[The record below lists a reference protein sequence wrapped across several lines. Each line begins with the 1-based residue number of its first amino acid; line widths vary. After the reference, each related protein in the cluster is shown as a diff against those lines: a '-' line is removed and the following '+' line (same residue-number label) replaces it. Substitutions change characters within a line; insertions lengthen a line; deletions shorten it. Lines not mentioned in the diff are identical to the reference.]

1 MCLAF
6 ILRSLLVQSS
16 YCCVVFVVWAVF
28 PRKHLAVEQCG
39 DEFFFLSSFWLFK
52 FDHSF
57 QFLISCNCLLTWN
70 IVGANHLAGK
80 TSGNC
85 EKWPLWCFPVSCFV
99 WPAVR
104 NPQNI
109 EIPFFFFLKDVLKCL
124 RDLRRDRLATTG
136 WYGKKFP
143 QLVAEWFLGE
153 FVQLAHKFVDQV
165 TYVKPQLRRPRHK
178 PRTTTSHKGK
188 MFPGWFWLVAGS
200 CQVILLAVHGIW
212 CCNKNLLVISL
223 VTHGLKVEIVH
234 LQIKIWTFSKR
245 FLFVMCITLSVQL
258 SKKFLSG
265 FLLLFLFQS
274 KAYLYL
280 LIFLWLWLLF
290 YFIFLGC
297 PWFKKKKRRP
307 MSTLILCKSGSEL
320 GLCNTRATLDC
331 QSSYLYSTNS
341 QQALPQDA
349 LYFKA

>member
-1 MCLAF
+1 M
-6 ILRSLLVQSS
+6 
-16 YCCVVFVVWAVF
+16 VW
-28 PRKHLAVEQCG
+28 
-39 DEFFFLSSFWLFK
+39 
-52 FDHSF
+52 
-57 QFLISCNCLLTWN
+57 
-70 IVGANHLAGK
+70 
-80 TSGNC
+80 
-85 EKWPLWCFPVSCFV
+85 
-99 WPAVR
+99 
-104 NPQNI
+104 
-109 EIPFFFFLKDVLKCL
+109 
-124 RDLRRDRLATTG
+124 
-136 WYGKKFP
+136 KKFP

-153 FVQLAHKFVDQV
+153 FVQLAHKFVDRV

-212 CCNKNLLVISL
+212 CCNKNLVISL

-258 SKKFLSG
+258 SKKFLSV
-265 FLLLFLFQS
+265 FLFFIFQS
-274 KAYLYL
+274 KGYLYL

-297 PWFKKKKRRP
+297 PWFKKKKKRP
-307 MSTLILCKSGSEL
+307 MSALILCKSGSEL

-349 LYFKA
+349 FYFKA

>member
-1 MCLAF
+1 M
-6 ILRSLLVQSS
+6 
-16 YCCVVFVVWAVF
+16 
-28 PRKHLAVEQCG
+28 
-39 DEFFFLSSFWLFK
+39 
-52 FDHSF
+52 
-57 QFLISCNCLLTWN
+57 
-70 IVGANHLAGK
+70 
-80 TSGNC
+80 
-85 EKWPLWCFPVSCFV
+85 
-99 WPAVR
+99 
-104 NPQNI
+104 
-109 EIPFFFFLKDVLKCL
+109 KDVLKCL

-297 PWFKKKKRRP
+297 P
-307 MSTLILCKSGSEL
+307 
-320 GLCNTRATLDC
+320 
-331 QSSYLYSTNS
+331 
-341 QQALPQDA
+341 
-349 LYFKA
+349 

>member
-1 MCLAF
+1 MKNGHCDVFQYPVLSDQQWETPK
-6 ILRSLLVQSS
+6 ILR
-16 YCCVVFVVWAVF
+16 
-28 PRKHLAVEQCG
+28 
-39 DEFFFLSSFWLFK
+39 FL
-52 FDHSF
+52 
-57 QFLISCNCLLTWN
+57 
-70 IVGANHLAGK
+70 
-80 TSGNC
+80 
-85 EKWPLWCFPVSCFV
+85 
-99 WPAVR
+99 
-104 NPQNI
+104 
-109 EIPFFFFLKDVLKCL
+109 FFFFWKDVLKCL

-297 PWFKKKKRRP
+297 PWFKKKKEDQCQR
-307 MSTLILCKSGSEL
+307 SFCVNQVQSWAFVTLV
-320 GLCNTRATLDC
+320 
-331 QSSYLYSTNS
+331 Q
-341 QQALPQDA
+341 P
-349 LYFKA
+349 